1 MMRFSSGDSGLGWL
15 ETKLVIRSSAPTM
28 PLHMPLPDTDH
39 LQLLRAN
46 RSGARLDVT
55 AAYWFL
61 SSGCH
66 DSRSGYARASK
77 QASKLATLA
86 MVDLVCACVDLSQVR
101 MHAQGG

>member
-15 ETKLVIRSSAPTM
+15 ETKLVIRSSASTM

-55 AAYWFL
+55 APYYWLL

-66 DSRSGYARASK
+66 DSRSGHAQASK
-77 QASKLATLA
+77 QA
-86 MVDLVCACVDLSQVR
+86 
-101 MHAQGG
+101 G